1 VSHAADRS
9 GPGPAEPGP
18 AEPGPAESGR
28 SGPRRVIIDTD
39 PGLGEPGSDIDDGL
53 AIALA
58 LRSPEL
64 EVAGLTIVNGNVD
77 APTGVEVARDLLD
90 RLGRPDVSVLLG
102 AQQPLVADMAPVREI
117 FTAAL
122 SGPAGPVAGA
132 RAPRGREPRRREPR
146 GPSADRA
153 AAEFLVEATRADPGS
168 ISVIAIGPMTNLA
181 VAMGLDPGFARRVG
195 TFYLMAGSATGY
207 AQNMT
212 VVGDFNSYVDPEAL
226 AMVLASGARI
236 RMVGIDQ
243 TSRMML
249 TRDDAAALR
258 SSGDAF
264 AGYAGVC
271 TDAWIDF
278 LHAALPNRP
287 EHVNSCFLHDPLVVA
302 AAIDPVVCAWEPA
315 TVQVELT
322 GRYTR
327 GLVIAD
333 RGLALQR
340 PAGPPNAEVAVDT
353 DVARG
358 RQLILDRLQG
368 RPGRRQGRPTSSE
381 GE

>member
-1 VSHAADRS
+1 
-9 GPGPAEPGP
+9 
-18 AEPGPAESGR
+18 
-28 SGPRRVIIDTD
+28 VIIDTD

-90 RLGRPDVSVLLG
+90 RLGRPDVPVLLG

-117 FTAAL
+117 FAAAL
-122 SGPAGPVAGA
+122 SGAP
-132 RAPRGREPRRREPR
+132 APRVARVAR
-146 GPSADRA
+146 GPSADQA
-153 AAEFLVEATRADPGS
+153 AAEFLVEATRAEPGA

-181 VAMGLDPGFARRVG
+181 AAVALDPGFASRVD

-212 VVGDFNSYVDPEAL
+212 VVGDFNAFVDPEAL

-249 TRDDAAALR
+249 NRDDAAALR

-264 AGYAGVC
+264 AEYAGVC

-278 LHAALPNRP
+278 LHAALPSRP

-302 AAIDPVVCAWEPA
+302 AAIDAVVCAWEPA
-315 TVQVELT
+315 TVQVELA

-340 PAGPPNAEVAVDT
+340 PAGLPNADVAVDT

-358 RQLILDRLQG
+358 RQLILGRLQG
-368 RPGRRQGRPTSSE
+368 RPARLQGRPTPSE